1 MEHSSKGA
9 ARPAWLC
16 QERGKVLQWLVL
28 EAMLLPVARQGGVG
42 TVVIGDRIL
51 ESSMLT
57 RNAFAGL
64 GMVAFL
70 ASMVLGVAGAR
81 AQQEGGWQAERD
93 RHFRFIYGRMKKIA
107 DKAVTK
113 PNTAQAM
120 GFAWPPKPA
129 TKPKGQVVVAIEA
142 AVDMEVREKFPEEK
156 RREFLKEAKEMYR
169 VYQLG
174 EVVPA
179 FNYRNP
185 MWVVREGRLRVV
197 TEQRI
202 KVGNRWLLPSDLSD
216 KVKARFYVEFSEKM
230 IRAHV
235 RDRNSEYDREI
246 AAFKRAQMTR
256 LLPPALMNA
265 GYCPESPDKM
275 QSIDVRDWWSR
286 TEAVT
291 ARYNWM
297 YARTAARLWA
307 KMEWEVFQANGY
319 VRVKERDSEW
329 MPKAEADAYREKLR
343 KEAAKKTND
352 MDIFS
357 AD

>member
-1 MEHSSKGA
+1 
-9 ARPAWLC
+9 
-16 QERGKVLQWLVL
+16 
-28 EAMLLPVARQGGVG
+28 
-42 TVVIGDRIL
+42 
-51 ESSMLT
+51 MLT

-70 ASMVLGVAGAR
+70 AAMVLGVAGAR

-93 RHFRFIYGRMKKIA
+93 RHFRYIHGRMKKLA
-107 DKAVTK
+107 DKAVTR
-113 PNTAQAM
+113 PNIAKAM
-120 GFAWPPKPA
+120 GFAWPVKPPA
-129 TKPKGQVVVAIEA
+129 KQKEQVVAAIEA
-142 AVDMEVREKFPEEK
+142 GVDEEAQEKFPEEK

-169 VYQLG
+169 VYQVG

-179 FNYRNP
+179 FRIRGP
-185 MWVVREGRLRVV
+185 SRMRVTREGRLKVV
-197 TEQRI
+197 NEQRI
-202 KVGNRWLLPSDLSD
+202 KVGNRWFIPSDLSD

-230 IRAHV
+230 IVAHV
-235 RDRNSEYDREI
+235 RDKNSEYDREI

-265 GYCPESPDKM
+265 GYSPQSPDKM